1 MSRML
6 ILQLER
12 FGRLAAEE
20 KLALTAMRVRSRHVG
35 ARQDLTHED
44 DGRGELD
51 EVLLAGFACRYV
63 VLPNGRRQVLAYV
76 LPGEYCARRVGNCE
90 FPGHAIATLSAAK
103 IGTFAREDLSSVA
116 YRFSAVA
123 RALELSRATE
133 QATLYQWL
141 LNLGQRTALERTAH
155 MLCELFVRVSC
166 LGLAHDGG
174 CEVALRQAD
183 IADALAISA
192 VHLNRTLARIRRLGI
207 ASFLRNHLHVEN
219 MSALQKLGG
228 FKADYLFGGTP
239 DFGSHIPVLKDSRIR
254 PDASHPTDM
263 RAASPVSG
271 G

>member
-20 KLALTAMRVRSRHVG
+20 KLALTGMRVRSRRVG
-35 ARQDLTHED
+35 ARQDLAHED
-44 DGRGELD
+44 DGPELD

-63 VLPNGRRQVLAYV
+63 VLPNGRRQVLAYI
-76 LPGEYCARRVGNCE
+76 LPGEFCGRRMGNCDLPE
-90 FPGHAIATLSAAK
+90 HAVATLSPVK
-103 IGTFAREDLSSVA
+103 IGTFAREELAGVA
-116 YRFSAVA
+116 HRFPNLA
-123 RALELSRATE
+123 RALELSRAVE

-155 MLCELFVRVSC
+155 MLCELFVRLRC

-174 CEVALRQAD
+174 CEVPLRQAD

-192 VHLNRTLARIRRLGI
+192 VHLNRTLTRIRRLGLG
-207 ASFLRNHLHVEN
+207 SFLRNHLVVEDLPG
-219 MSALQKLGG
+219 LQQLAG
-228 FKADYLFGGTP
+228 FRADYLFAGAHTP
-239 DFGSHIPVLKDSRIR
+239 VGNGPMLKDPR
-254 PDASHPTDM
+254 PRMDGAHPIDM
-263 RAASPVSG
+263 GAASPVAG